1 MRILITGGSGFIGQ
15 NLINLLIKNKK
26 LDIKIFV
33 RKKISN
39 LSRNKQIISSIINNT
54 TSQKIKKFNP
64 QVIIH
69 LATYYSPK
77 NDIFSQKKFIKSN
90 IEFGSNLLESLNLEN
105 LEAFI
110 YTNTYSVYNSKKSY
124 EPKNFYS
131 LTKYMFEY
139 VLKYY
144 SLKFNFKVVN
154 LHLSDSYGPNDKRSK
169 FFNLLVQAYNNKT
182 ELKASPGYQQV
193 NLIHVKDVASAL
205 YSIIIKKNKL
215 KKWENFSV
223 FSNETLT
230 LRELKK
236 KFDKVYNV
244 KKKIKFGYFNY
255 RENED
260 MYFRP
265 KYKKI
270 TNWRSRFRIIDS
282 IYENKKN

>member
-15 NLINLLIKNKK
+15 NLIKFLKK
-26 LDIKIFV
+26 YKQFDVRIFV

-39 LSRNKQIISSIINNT
+39 LSENKQIISRIINNA

-77 NDIFSQKKFIKSN
+77 NDIFSQKKIIKSN
-90 IEFGSNLLESLNLEN
+90 IEFGSNLLASLNLEN
-105 LEAFI
+105 IETFI
-110 YTNTYSVYNSKKSY
+110 YTNTYSIYNSKKSY
-124 EPKNFYS
+124 APKNFYS

-139 VLKYY
+139 VLKFY
-144 SLKFNFKVVN
+144 SSKFNFKVVN
-154 LHLSDSYGPNDKRSK
+154 LHLSDSYGPNDRRSK
-169 FFNLLVQAYNNKT
+169 FFNLLVKAYNNKD
-182 ELKASPGYQQV
+182 ELKASPGFQQV
-193 NLIHVKDVASAL
+193 NLIHVKDVVTAL
-205 YSIIIKKNKL
+205 YSIISKKSKL

-223 FSNETLT
+223 YSSETLT

-244 KKKIKFGYFNY
+244 NKNVKFGYFNY

-260 MYFRP
+260 IYFRP
-265 KYKKI
+265 KFKKI
-270 TNWRSRFRIIDS
+270 SKWSPSFKIIDS